1 MSELRQDPITRDW
14 VVMAPERARRP
25 RGAPVPAQVD
35 PALTSC
41 PFCPGREAE
50 TPPEVWRLDGRD
62 GGWQVRVVE
71 NRFPVLARDPGADGL
86 PRRRTSPAGFV
97 STPGTGRH
105 EVVIEL
111 PEHTGDL
118 ARATPREVRGVL
130 EAYRARYQALRSQT
144 EGVILIFRNH
154 GAGAGTSLSHPHS
167 QIIATP
173 VVPVQIRHRFDVAIQ
188 HYDDLGT
195 CLYLDNQD
203 RELRDGRRI
212 VLETAQFVVFQPF
225 ASGVPHETWIMP
237 RAQMPSYGDM
247 PDDALEELA
256 QVLRAVLGGL
266 AQVLHDPDYNLIIQS
281 ATPGDEDRPYF
292 VWHARILPR
301 LATPAGFE
309 LGTGMSVN
317 PSLPEDTAPMLR
329 AAVQAAASRT

>member
-14 VVMAPERARRP
+14 VVMAPERGRRP
-25 RGAPVPAQVD
+25 RGAPAPVQVD
-35 PALTSC
+35 PKPTSC

-50 TPPEVWRLDGRD
+50 TPPEVWRLAGPDGS
-62 GGWQVRVVE
+62 WQVRVVE
-71 NRFPVLARDPGADGL
+71 NRFPMLAADGP
-86 PRRRTSPAGFV
+86 PRRRMNPAGFA
-97 STPGTGRH
+97 SMPGTGRH
-105 EVVIEL
+105 EVVIEM
-111 PEHTGDL
+111 PAHSGDL
-118 ARATPREVRGVL
+118 ARAAPHEVRGVL

-167 QIIATP
+167 QIVATP

-188 HYDDLGT
+188 HYDNLGT
-195 CLYLDNQD
+195 CLYLDTLD

-212 VLETAQFVVFQPF
+212 VLETPQFVVFQPF
-225 ASGVPHETWIMP
+225 AAGVPHETWIMP
-237 RAQMPSYGDM
+237 RAQLPSYGDTA
-247 PDDALEELA
+247 DDALDELA
-256 QVLRAVLGGL
+256 EVLRSVLAGL
-266 AQVLHDPDYNLIIQS
+266 SWVLQDPDYNLIVQN

-317 PSLPEDTAPMLR
+317 PSLPEETAPMLR
-329 AAVQAAASRT
+329 AAIQVAARST